1 MVARKIFLIA
11 IIYHELTI
19 LGHEAILCSAQQSIC
34 SYGKGLATCVITLFY
49 RKGDF
54 VGLVLADQPCL
65 CLS

>member
-1 MVARKIFLIA
+1 MVARKILLIA

-19 LGHEAILCSAQQSIC
+19 MGHKAILCSAQQSPC
-34 SYGKGLATCVITLFY
+34 SYGKGLAICIITLFY

-65 CLS
+65 YLS